1 MLFAFTHCQEKA
13 LESTGSCRVVNTH
26 ALSSCHLQT
35 LRQTIRMK
43 RGFAVAVVC
52 IDDDGQ
58 IGVTSQRFG
67 SLDEIICRDQT
78 DVRQTANVDR
88 QRRSG

>member
-1 MLFAFTHCQEKA
+1 
-13 LESTGSCRVVNTH
+13 
-26 ALSSCHLQT
+26 
-35 LRQTIRMK
+35 MK

-88 QRRSG
+88 QRLTG